1 MAATR
6 FHQGVKG
13 LAAWLAGL
21 ILGLGLAGPA
31 MAGEVQVAVAA
42 NFAEPVKAIAARFE
56 TATGHHAVISV
67 GASGQFYA
75 QITHGAPFE
84 VFLSAD
90 ADRPARAEA
99 EGFAVKGTRFT
110 YAVGR
115 LVLYSRTPGLVDDRG
130 EVLRR
135 GSFETLA
142 IADPAAAPYGA
153 AAVQTL
159 TALKLYDRLKPRLV
173 TGASIGQ
180 AYDFVHTGAA
190 ELGFVAL
197 SQVIADPAGSRWIVP
212 ETLHAPILQDAVL
225 LNPGAANPAAKA
237 FLAFLTGPQARAI
250 IARYG
255 YGTR

>member
-1 MAATR
+1 MRPGLWLLGLLLALS
-6 FHQGVKG
+6 
-13 LAAWLAGL
+13 LAA
-21 ILGLGLAGPA
+21 PA
-31 MAGEVQVAVAA
+31 LAGEVQVAVAA
-42 NFAEPVKAIAARFE
+42 NFADPAKEIAARFE
-56 TATGHHAVISV
+56 TATGHHAAISL

-75 QITHGAPFE
+75 QIAHGAPFA

-90 ADRPARAEA
+90 AERPAKAET

-130 EVLRR
+130 RVLER
-135 GSFETLA
+135 GAFEKLA

-159 TALKLYDRLKPRLV
+159 TRLKLYDRLKPRIV

-180 AYDFVHTGAA
+180 AYDFVHAGAA

-212 ETLHAPILQDAVL
+212 EGLHAPILQDAVL

-237 FLAFLTGPQARAI
+237 FLAFLKGPEAKAI

-255 YGTR
+255 YGSR